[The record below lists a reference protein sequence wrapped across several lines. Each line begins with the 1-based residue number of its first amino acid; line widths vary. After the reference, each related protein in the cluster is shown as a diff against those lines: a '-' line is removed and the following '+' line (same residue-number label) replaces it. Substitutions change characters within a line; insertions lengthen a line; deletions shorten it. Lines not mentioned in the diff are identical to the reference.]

1 MANTASGDPF
11 AWVRNMAL
19 ATALAGGAWI
29 VASAIGDLKVE
40 MALVAAQLEHNAF
53 LLERNGEAL
62 ARNGE
67 ALARNGEA
75 LDEVNESLAE
85 LAEQLRALTRAQ
97 GSAPDAVART
107 SEKVPLSE
115 TEAAPAREHDD
126 QRLPQRLEH
135 LRESP

>member
-29 VASAIGDLKVE
+29 IASAIGDLKVE
-40 MALVAAQLEHNAF
+40 MARVAAQLEHNAF

-67 ALARNGEA
+67 AL
-75 LDEVNESLAE
+75 DEVNESLAE
-85 LAEQLRALTRAQ
+85 LAGQVRALTRAQ

>member
-19 ATALAGGAWI
+19 ATTLAGSAWV

-40 MALVAAQLEHNAF
+40 MALVAAKLEHSAF
-53 LLERNGEAL
+53 LLE
-62 ARNGE
+62 RNGE

-75 LDEVNESLAE
+75 LDEVNESLAR
-85 LAEQLRALTRAQ
+85 LAVQVRAITRAQ

-107 SEKVPLSE
+107 SEKIPLSE

-126 QRLPQRLEH
+126 QPQPQRREH
-135 LRESP
+135 LRKPP

>member
-1 MANTASGDPF
+1 MANTASGDPS

-19 ATALAGGAWI
+19 ATALAGGAWV

-40 MALVAAQLEHNAF
+40 MALVAAELEHSAF
-53 LLERNGEAL
+53 LLE
-62 ARNGE
+62 RNGE

-75 LDEVNESLAE
+75 LDEVNESLAG
-85 LAEQLRALTRAQ
+85 LAGQVRALTRAQ

-115 TEAAPAREHDD
+115 TEAVPAREHDD